1 MILLQCEV
9 LDIPL
14 VIVVESYTYVPEV
27 WQTHPHDCQDDYID
41 VKGGYVAFDFVPGEP
56 YMGVTDEEKDIID
69 KVKNKDVDFFFGL
82 CREHALDLLEAYHDQ
97 KRG

>member
-1 MILLQCEV
+1 MILLECEV

-14 VIVVESYTYVPEV
+14 VIVVKDYKYVPEEFDK
-27 WQTHPHDCQDDYID
+27 HFNDCQEDYIV
-41 VKGGYVAFDFVPGEP
+41 VKGGYVTFDSNLPP
-56 YMGVTDEEKDIID
+56 CICVTDEEKDIIN
-69 KVKNKDVDFFFGL
+69 KVKNKDIDFFFGL